1 MDGGGMDGGSVTG
14 GATQGPL
21 RVLVVE
27 DNDAVRGLVV
37 TALVQDGCSV
47 EQASGAVEARL
58 RISEN
63 QPQVVVLDL
72 GLPDANGLDLLR
84 ELVGGGTPVVVL
96 TGRGDE
102 VDRVVGL
109 ELGAEEYM
117 VKPFFP
123 KELAARVRRAAGGAR
138 PTSSRRLQVGELVID
153 RDSREVVVSG
163 KPVPLADREFDL
175 LAYLVASPR
184 RVFSRDELLRD
195 IWKSE
200 PELTSS
206 KTITEHVHR
215 LRKKLENDPA
225 RPRLIVTV
233 GRAGSRFDPRPDG

>member
-1 MDGGGMDGGSVTG
+1 MTG

-27 DNDAVRGLVV
+27 DTQTVRALVV
-37 TALVQDGCSV
+37 HTLVQEGCTV

-58 RISEN
+58 RISED

-72 GLPDANGLDLLR
+72 GLPDGSGLDLLR
-84 ELVGGGTPVVVL
+84 ELVGRGTPVVVL

-123 KELAARVRRAAGGAR
+123 KELAARVRRAAGRAG
-138 PTSSRRLQVGELVID
+138 PTPSPRLQVGELVID

-163 KPVPLADREFDL
+163 KPVSLTDREFDL

-184 RVFSRDELLRD
+184 RVFSRDDLLRD
-195 IWKSE
+195 VWKSK
-200 PELTSS
+200 PEWQSS
-206 KTITEHVHR
+206 KTVTEHVRR
-215 LRKKLENDPA
+215 LRQKLENDPA

-233 GRAGSRFDPRPDG
+233 GTAGYRFDPRPDV